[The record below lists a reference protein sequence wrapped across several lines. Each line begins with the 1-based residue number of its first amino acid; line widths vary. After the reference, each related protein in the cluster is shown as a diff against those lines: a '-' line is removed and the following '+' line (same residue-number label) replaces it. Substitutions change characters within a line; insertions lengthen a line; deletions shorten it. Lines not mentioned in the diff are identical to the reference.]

1 MLKAVAI
8 IGVLICL
15 TILGVT
21 TPQAQEKTAIGGKLA
36 FTFTDQ
42 KQVNVGD
49 AEGHMLSLNQSS
61 AKNAS
66 AAPGGF
72 MDGADAINFSI
83 GDLVKG
89 NGPQF
94 GYIMFAMGADTT
106 FAKWEHPTTTIMS
119 AEGKPTTTFKGT
131 FNFIKG
137 TGQYKD
143 IQGGG
148 DYTGVFTTPTTYT
161 VEWKGDIA
169 IKK

>member
-1 MLKAVAI
+1 MLKAVAVI
-8 IGVLICL
+8 CVLISL
-15 TILGVT
+15 SILSVT
-21 TPQAQEKTAIGGKLA
+21 TPQAQEKTEIGGKLA

-42 KQVNVGD
+42 KQVNVAD
-49 AEGHMLSLNQSS
+49 AEGHMLSLSLS
-61 AKNAS
+61 AAKNAS

-72 MDGADAINFSI
+72 MDGADVTNYSI

-94 GYIMFAMGADTT
+94 GYVMFAMGADTT
-106 FAKWEHPTTTIMS
+106 YAKWEHPTTTVMS
-119 AEGKPTTTFKGT
+119 AEGKGTTTFKGT

-148 DYTGVFTTPTTYT
+148 DYTGIFTSPTTYS
-161 VEWKGDIA
+161 VEWKGDFA